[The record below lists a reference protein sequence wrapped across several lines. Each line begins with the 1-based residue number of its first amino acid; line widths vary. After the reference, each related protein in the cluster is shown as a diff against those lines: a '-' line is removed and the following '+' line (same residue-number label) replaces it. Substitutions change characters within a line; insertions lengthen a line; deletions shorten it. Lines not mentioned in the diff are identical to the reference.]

1 MDPVPLTPA
10 IVAVIVTEPT
20 LTPFIAAVLPGDTP
34 RVSLLLTIAR
44 LVSLLAQ
51 NIFLAFSVSPRAP
64 MSVAFSCTVFPT
76 ATLSGVGFTLTDTTV
91 TNEST
96 VVAAESLLQ
105 IGRASC
111 RERVWTVV

>member
-34 RVSLLLTIAR
+34 RVSLLLKIGR

-51 NIFLAFSVSPRAP
+51 NIFLAFSVFPWAT
-64 MSVAFSCTVFPT
+64 MSVVFSRTVFPT
-76 ATLSGVGFTLTDTTV
+76 VTLSCLVFTPRQTYYTY
-91 TNEST
+91 
-96 VVAAESLLQ
+96 ASLA
-105 IGRASC
+105 ID
-111 RERVWTVV
+111 